1 MILHGPTYIHG
12 ILRVLLALIFVI
24 QFVLTFAHAFYL
36 DQSAYHGS
44 YSKDFAFYLVVL
56 LRGFTRCG
64 LPLCLL
70 IVTLYVTGKRRS
82 AMSPVPQG
90 DFTRKIEKDNN
101 KSVLQEVLHHFWK
114 EGLTSTTQIM
124 LKEIQSH
131 FETAHTAMH
140 IGSLVEAIILTIT
153 LWKLEAAFYIS
164 GFYKMD
170 PQIGFILSVLDIVT
184 FFVLNLSC
192 GMMFSFFFHEITM
205 KHIVAA
211 VVKVNDYSEVKLPG
225 DLKRSAKV
233 TLDYIVSSWTWLELF
248 LYLGVQIYSFI
259 LAISA
264 AAQIPLSYGILGDV
278 CPTTWLIFVSASTLF
293 HILSTSPYHAPY
305 IRSIGIVLELF
316 GLFWL
321 LWFDT
326 PKFGSFLQI
335 LYVTIPG
342 AYLFWYLVVMTRHE
356 YLVLGHKPQDSKV
369 KHYRRCG
376 RNLAFL
382 LQWIAVL
389 IVSITFEYLL
399 LKARAI
405 ESQLPV
411 GGDIPLHAGSAETF
425 SRTVHIGSHL
435 VHEMCVCNG
444 NTSSSIC
451 SCLSP
456 PWPVKLT
463 L

>member
-1 MILHGPTYIHG
+1 MILHSNPCIHR
-12 ILRVLLALIFVI
+12 ILIGLLALIFAI
-24 QFVLTFAHAFYL
+24 QFVLTFAHAYYL
-36 DQSAYHGS
+36 DQSVYHGN
-44 YSKDFAFYLVVL
+44 YNKEFAFYLVLL

-70 IVTLYVTGKRRS
+70 IVTLQIAMKRRS
-82 AMSPVPQG
+82 ATSPVPQG
-90 DFTRKIEKDNN
+90 DFTCKIEEEDS
-101 KSVLQEVLHHFWK
+101 KSVLQKVVHHFWN
-114 EGLTSTTQIM
+114 EGLASKEPIII

-140 IGSLVEAIILTIT
+140 IGSLVEAIILTVT

-164 GFYKMD
+164 AFYKMD
-170 PQIGFILSVLDIVT
+170 PHIGVILSVFDIVT

-192 GMMFSFFFHEITM
+192 GMMFSLFFHEITM

-211 VVKVNDYSEVKLPG
+211 VVKVNDYSGVELPG

-264 AAQIPLSYGILGDV
+264 AAQIPLSYGVLGDV

-389 IVSITFEYLL
+389 IVSITFEYSL

-405 ESQLPV
+405 ESQLPG

-425 SRTVHIGSHL
+425 SRTVRIGSHL
-435 VHEMCVCNG
+435 VHETCVCNG
-444 NTSSSIC
+444 NTSSSVC

-456 PWPVKLT
+456 RGP
-463 L
+463 

>member
-1 MILHGPTYIHG
+1 MILHSNPNIHG
-12 ILRVLLALIFVI
+12 ALIGLLALIFAI
-24 QFVLTFAHAFYL
+24 QFVLTFAHAYYL
-36 DQSAYHGS
+36 DQSAYHGE
-44 YSKDFAFYLVVL
+44 YSKDFAFYLVLV

-70 IVTLYVTGKRRS
+70 IVTLQIAMKRRS
-82 AMSPVPQG
+82 ATSPVPQE
-90 DFTRKIEKDNN
+90 DFTCKIEEEDSE
-101 KSVLQEVLHHFWK
+101 SVLQKVVHHFWN
-114 EGLTSTTQIM
+114 EGLA
-124 LKEIQSH
+124 LKERINILTEIQSH
-131 FETAHTAMH
+131 FETAHMAMH
-140 IGSLVEAIILTIT
+140 IVSLVEAIILTFT

-164 GFYKMD
+164 GLYKMD
-170 PQIGFILSVLDIVT
+170 PHIGVILSVLDIVT

-192 GMMFSFFFHEITM
+192 GMMFSLFFHEITM

-211 VVKVNDYSEVKLPG
+211 VVKVNDYGRPKVKLPPN
-225 DLKRSAKV
+225 LKRSAKV

-259 LAISA
+259 LVVSA

-278 CPTTWLIFVSASTLF
+278 CPTTWLIFVSASTLL
-293 HILSTSPYHAPY
+293 HLLSTSPYHAPY
-305 IRSIGIVLELF
+305 IRSIGIVLELC
-316 GLFWL
+316 GLSWL

-326 PKFGSFLQI
+326 PKFGGFLQI

-342 AYLFWYLVVMTRHE
+342 AYLFWYLVAMTRHE
-356 YLVLGHKPQDSKV
+356 YLVLGHKQQDSKV
-369 KHYRRCG
+369 KHYRRCI
-376 RNLAFL
+376 RNLFFL
-382 LQWIAVL
+382 LQWIGVL

-411 GGDIPLHAGSAETF
+411 GSDIPLHAGNAETF

-456 PWPVKLT
+456 RGP
-463 L
+463 

>member
-1 MILHGPTYIHG
+1 MF
-12 ILRVLLALIFVI
+12 LALIFTI
-24 QFVLTFAHAFYL
+24 QLVLTVAHACYL
-36 DQSAYHGS
+36 DQSVYHGN
-44 YSKDFAFYLVVL
+44 YSKDVAFGLVLL
-56 LRGFTRCG
+56 LRGLTRCG

-70 IVTLYVTGKRRS
+70 LVTLYVTGKRRS
-82 AMSPVPQG
+82 ATSPVPQE
-90 DFTRKIEKDNN
+90 DFTCKIEKEC
-101 KSVLQEVLHHFWK
+101 STLVLQEVVKHFWN
-114 EGLTSTTQIM
+114 EGLASTPSINM

-131 FETAHTAMH
+131 FESAHTAMH
-140 IGSLVEAIILTIT
+140 IGSLVEAIILTVV

-164 GFYKMD
+164 AFYKMD
-170 PQIGFILSVLDIVT
+170 PQIGFILSVFNIVT
-184 FFVLNLSC
+184 FFALNVSC
-192 GMMFSFFFHEITM
+192 GMMFSLFFHEITM

-211 VVKVNDYSEVKLPG
+211 VVKVKDYSSVELPE

-233 TLDYIVSSWTWLELF
+233 TLDYIVSSWTWLELS

-264 AAQIPLSYGILGDV
+264 AARIPLSYGILGDV

-293 HILSTSPYHAPY
+293 HILSTSPYHAQY
-305 IRSIGIVLELF
+305 IRSVGIVLELF
-316 GLFWL
+316 GLLWL

-356 YLVLGHKPQDSKV
+356 HLVLGQKQRDSKV

-411 GGDIPLHAGSAETF
+411 GSDIPLHAETF

-444 NTSSSIC
+444 NTSSSVC

-456 PWPVKLT
+456 RGP
-463 L
+463 

>member
-1 MILHGPTYIHG
+1 MILHGNPFIRGTLIG
-12 ILRVLLALIFVI
+12 LLALIFAI
-24 QFVLTFAHAFYL
+24 QFVLTFAHAYFL
-36 DQSAYHGS
+36 DQSVYHGN
-44 YSKDFAFYLVVL
+44 YSKEFAFCLVLL

-70 IVTLYVTGKRRS
+70 IVTLQIAMKRRS
-82 AMSPVPQG
+82 ATSPVPQE
-90 DFTRKIEKDNN
+90 DFTREIEKDNN
-101 KSVLQEVLHHFWK
+101 KSVLQDVVKHFWN
-114 EGLTSTTQIM
+114 EGLASASSMDM

-131 FETAHTAMH
+131 FETAHIAMH
-140 IGSLVEAIILTIT
+140 IGSIVEAIILTVT

-164 GFYKMD
+164 AFYKMH
-170 PQIGFILSVLDIVT
+170 PHIGIILSLFDIVT
-184 FFVLNLSC
+184 FFALNLSC
-192 GMMFSFFFHEITM
+192 GMMFSLFLHEITM

-356 YLVLGHKPQDSKV
+356 YLVLGQKQRDSRV

-382 LQWIAVL
+382 VQWTAVL

-399 LKARAI
+399 LEARAI
-405 ESQLPV
+405 ESQRPV
-411 GGDIPLHAGSAETF
+411 GGDFPLHAGSAETF
-425 SRTVHIGSHL
+425 SRTVGSHF
-435 VHEMCVCNG
+435 VHEMFVRNG
-444 NTSSSIC
+444 NTSSPVC
-451 SCLSP
+451 SCLP
-456 PWPVKLT
+456 PRGP
-463 L
+463 